1 MNTTQ
6 RVILIAGLLL
16 VALCAF
22 FPPRQYLPYQ
32 TANASG
38 ITIGIPPRVSFFSS
52 DFYGSS
58 YDSRMSIDV
67 TRLLAEI
74 LIIGALTGIAFLLTT
89 PSQKH

>member
-6 RVILIAGLLL
+6 RVILIVGLLL

-32 TANASG
+32 TANTAG
-38 ITIGIPPRVSFFSS
+38 INIGIPPRVSIFSAN
-52 DFYGSS
+52 FYGSS
-58 YDSRMSIDV
+58 YDTRTGIDA

-74 LIIGALTGIAFLLTT
+74 LTIGALAGIAFVVA
-89 PSQKH
+89 PSKKR

>member
-6 RVILIAGLLL
+6 RIIVIVGLLL

-38 ITIGIPPRVSFFSS
+38 INIGIPSRASIFSS

-58 YDSRMSIDV
+58 YNSRTGIDA

-74 LIIGALTGIAFLLTT
+74 LTIGALAGIALLLAS
-89 PSQKH
+89 PKKP